1 MFIFPAIGRILLN
14 RIAIAAASASSR
26 SSQKK
31 AVSRSPQAKKKID
44 HQKFAK
50 SCAQYVK
57 SALRYSF
64 VFSPAIIAALIA
76 IKT

>member
-1 MFIFPAIGRILLN
+1 MFIFPATERIFPK
-14 RIAIAAASASSR
+14 RIVIDAAKPSSR

-44 HQKFAK
+44 HQKLTK

-57 SALRYSF
+57 SASRDAF